1 MSPEIRGRLA
11 ILNSVGTQVA
21 WCDDARFAEENAPGV
36 SPGDHLNRFGWFVLG
51 TTIGGNAIVAREDD
65 PAIYFADHTWYHD
78 SGIHYQSLGGDRRWI
93 SAPLDAEGVRS
104 SLFKL
109 SESASEFVRKIAEVD
124 SVIDRID

>member
-1 MSPEIRGRLA
+1 MSPEMQKRLA
-11 ILNSVGTQVA
+11 VLSSTETQVV
-21 WCDDARFAEENAPGV
+21 WCDDVRFGEENAPGV

-78 SGIHYQSLGGDRRWI
+78 SGVHYQNLGGDRSWI
-93 SAPLDAEGVRS
+93 SAPLAAESVRK

-109 SESASEFVRKIAEVD
+109 SESASEFVQTIPEID